1 MTLTSII
8 PSLRRSIPDPIAP
21 DLWPEHTTAT
31 TTDIVVSGVA
41 MARLVDWCGT
51 PCVHT
56 AAAVIRGTGGRPS
69 STEQAT
75 VIVVTVTGTAV
86 TASGMHV
93 ATIDAELD
101 EVEPVW
107 SEMRLIGRVSTA
119 HAHIA
124 AVVGADAHADAD
136 ADGTDFDSDD
146 SDIDSGTS
154 DSERSNAAMSDEC
167 RPIHLAPLPDDVHV
181 GDLLAVPCCG
191 AVALRQ
197 LRSGAHAPTLP
208 HTPTTDLPRA

>member
-41 MARLVDWCGT
+41 MARLVEWCGT

-69 STEQAT
+69 PTEQAT

-101 EVEPVW
+101 EVNPVW

-124 AVVGADAHADAD
+124 AVVGADADAGADAD
-136 ADGTDFDSDD
+136 SDAHSAADADS
-146 SDIDSGTS
+146 IDS
-154 DSERSNAAMSDEC
+154 EHSNAAMSDDC
-167 RPIHLAPLPDDVHV
+167 REIHLAPLPDDVHV
-181 GDLLAVPCCG
+181 GDLLAVPCGG

-197 LRSGAHAPTLP
+197 LRSAVHAPTDAQ
-208 HTPTTDLPRA
+208 TPSSTDDAPLA